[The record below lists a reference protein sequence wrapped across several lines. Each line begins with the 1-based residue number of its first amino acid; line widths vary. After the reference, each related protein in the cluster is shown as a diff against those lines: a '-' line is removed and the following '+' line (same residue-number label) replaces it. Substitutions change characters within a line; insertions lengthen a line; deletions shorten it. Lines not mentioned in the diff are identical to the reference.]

1 MGKFIL
7 RILIFLIPLLM
18 ILTALEYIAQSS
30 PNSYRYKNDYI
41 ANNCDS
47 VNTLILGSSHTFY
60 GINPEILG
68 NNSFNLANV
77 SQDLK
82 FDLYLL
88 EKSIAQCKN
97 LKTLIVPIS
106 YFTLYETPLDKGNE
120 KFRVK
125 FYEHYM
131 GYDDS
136 LLNCIEKLELY
147 NPAILQTKI
156 KDYCKLHFGTD
167 EDFGYNSLGWAT
179 GYKECMIDGNIEKD
193 AIKTIARHTPS
204 EEYVDINIE
213 NLNKIATLCYKNN
226 IRLFFITTPTLPAYY
241 NKIKNERWSYTTS
254 VINNICLKYKASY
267 YSYLND
273 ERFDTSDFFDIDH
286 LCHKGAEK
294 FSTILKEEIFE

>member
-7 RILIFLIPLLM
+7 RILIFLIPLLI

-47 VNTLILGSSHTFY
+47 VNTLILGSSHSFY

-82 FDLYLL
+82 FDLYLV

-125 FYEHYM
+125 FYENYM
-131 GYDDS
+131 GYNDS

-147 NPAILQTKI
+147 NPSILQTKI
-156 KDYCKLHFGTD
+156 KEYCKLHFGGD

-179 GYKECMIDGNIEKD
+179 GYKECMIDSDIEKD

-213 NLNKIATLCYKNN
+213 YLNKIATLCYNNN
-226 IRLFFITTPTLPAYY
+226 IRLFFITTPTLPTYY
-241 NKIKNERWSYTTS
+241 NKIDNDRWSYTTS
-254 VINNICLKYKASY
+254 VVNNICLKYNASY

-273 ERFDTSDFFDIDH
+273 ERFETSDFFDIDH
-286 LCHKGAEK
+286 LCHKGAKK
-294 FSTILKEEIFE
+294 FSNILKEEIFE